1 MLKSLMLRKK
11 IDEAN
16 KELEEL
22 RKVDFESR
30 SSELEQAIEDA
41 KTDEELRTV
50 EESIDELDEEKE
62 SHDKEVR
69 DLEEKIEE
77 LEEELRNLV
86 DNAPKKDKKRGKNMD
101 NQEIRTGINQYVKS
115 KGQVREGFTSVEGGA
130 LIPEELL
137 TPKKALEDI
146 VNLKNLVNSTKVSSS
161 GGKYPVIK
169 KSGSK
174 MNTVAEL
181 EKNPELAKPTI
192 TEVDYSIDTYR
203 GYIPVSQEVIDDAD
217 YDITGLIADE
227 IKDQELNTI
236 NVAIADVLKGAQAE
250 DVEGIDGLKEVFNV
264 KLKKAYNAK
273 AIISASFYNALD
285 TVKDKAGRYLLQDD
299 ITTSSGKRLLGK
311 EVVVLD
317 DEVIGEESGDMV
329 GFIGDPKEF
338 MTFFDRKQTSVKWV
352 DHNVYGQLLAG
363 FIRFDVKEVDS
374 DAGFYV
380 TYSEQTEET
389 P

>member
-1 MLKSLMLRKK
+1 MLRKK